1 MWRIV
6 IALLL
11 LVHGLIS
18 GAIGFGSFGS
28 TSAVGLANP
37 SWLSWWPTKMGQSWL
52 LTTLGMENRIV
63 FGFIGLLWLVAMI
76 CFVAAGFGLL
86 GIVVP
91 REWWRGLAIAGA
103 LVELPVLVLLFHP
116 LYVPATFIDAGIIVA
131 LYWADFPS
139 EGALGA

>member
-1 MWRIV
+1 MWPIA

-18 GAIGFGSFGS
+18 GAQSFGSFGS
-28 TSAVGLANP
+28 TVSGKLANP

-52 LTTLGMENRIV
+52 LTTLGMEYRIV
-63 FGFIGLLWLVAMI
+63 FGLVGLLWLVAMI

-91 REWWRGLAIAGA
+91 HDWWRGLPS
-103 LVELPVLVLLFHP
+103 PVPWSSCWCSCSSSTRCMCLS
-116 LYVPATFIDAGIIVA
+116 
-131 LYWADFPS
+131 PS
-139 EGALGA
+139 STRGS